1 MWHNTCRGSIFTNI
15 TGNLYI
21 DLLIIM
27 IIGLIFI
34 GFSFPGV
41 YSEYK
46 DVKQEENRI
55 WKIIWVL
62 LMTVSHN
69 MGALA
74 FGCIL
79 FLVSISSM
87 ILELTC

>member
-1 MWHNTCRGSIFTNI
+1 
-15 TGNLYI
+15 
-21 DLLIIM
+21 M
-27 IIGLIFI
+27 IIGLVFI

-46 DVKQEENRI
+46 DLRQEENLI
-55 WKIIWVL
+55 WKIIWAL

-79 FLVSISSM
+79 FLVSILSM

>member
-1 MWHNTCRGSIFTNI
+1 MWHNTCRGSTFTNI

-27 IIGLIFI
+27 IIGLVFI

-55 WKIIWVL
+55 WKIIWAL

-79 FLVSISSM
+79 FLVSILSM

>member
-27 IIGLIFI
+27 ILGLVFV

-46 DVKQEENRI
+46 EVKQEDNRI
-55 WKIIWVL
+55 LKIIWSL
-62 LMTVSHN
+62 LMTASLN

-79 FLVSISSM
+79 FLVPILRM

>member
-27 IIGLIFI
+27 ILGLVFV

-46 DVKQEENRI
+46 EVKQEDNRI
-55 WKIIWVL
+55 LKIIWSL
-62 LMTVSHN
+62 LMTASLN

-79 FLVSISSM
+79 FLVPILSM